1 MKHPQFAAA
10 QLETDIV
17 AIRSFLTES
26 PSDDKA
32 ALIKI
37 AKRAEQTIKTLR
49 QEMSVREKQRDYD
62 QQIFC
67 DELTIEF
74 STSADFSQSYIR
86 KYEDIVIDC
95 ETIKSIIY
103 SERKMQNMSDELL
116 FARVKITDVD
126 PEA

>member
-10 QLETDIV
+10 QLETDIA
-17 AIRSFLTES
+17 AIRSLLTES
-26 PSDDKA
+26 PNDEKA

-37 AKRAEQTIKTLR
+37 AKRAEQTIKNLR
-49 QEMSVREKQRDYD
+49 EEMSAREKQRDYD
-62 QQIFC
+62 QQLFC

-74 STSADFSQSYIR
+74 SVSADFSQSYIR

-95 ETIKSIIY
+95 ETIKSMIY

-116 FARVKITDVD
+116 FARVKITDID